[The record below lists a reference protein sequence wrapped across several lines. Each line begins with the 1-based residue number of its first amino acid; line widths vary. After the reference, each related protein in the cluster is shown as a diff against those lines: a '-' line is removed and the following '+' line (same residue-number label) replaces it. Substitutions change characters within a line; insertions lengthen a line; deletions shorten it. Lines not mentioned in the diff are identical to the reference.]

1 MKRFSEFLREQKNM
15 APSNE
20 IKEVD
25 VVPTPQESEQYNEQ
39 DWSKITK
46 DFQKGLKKP
55 TYASIKKMMQG
66 DKQSSKGAVDLDLTA
81 KPDVNPPLP
90 SVEPGETTK

>member
-1 MKRFSEFLREQKNM
+1 MKRFKEFLEEQKNLV
-15 APSNE
+15 PGNE

-25 VVPTPQESEQYNEQ
+25 VVPTPQESEQENEK

-55 TYASIKKMMQG
+55 TYTSIKKMMQG
-66 DKQSSKGAVDLDLTA
+66 DKEFSKGAVDLDLTI
-81 KPDVNPPLP
+81 KPEANPPLP
-90 SVEPGETTK
+90 SAQPGETTK